1 MTTRRSKLPACVLA
15 AAALLPLGAQATALQ
30 PPADL
35 ATWGCTGVCGSSAA
49 DGDIG
54 LSPLGNAR
62 HGFVTTAGSAAYGV
76 SPVQLKDNNKG
87 AETNGSTFVS
97 GSFAAAQG
105 DTLGLQLQFVSTD
118 GKNYDDY
125 AWARLVHAGD
135 GSLAAWLFTAQSTN
149 SKTGQVVPGK
159 VVSKNEFDPDEAI
172 VGYQDF
178 AFISKTSDNP
188 VDWSP
193 LGGSNGSCWEDNAPG
208 CGHTGWL
215 TTRHT
220 VAATGQYRLEVGV
233 VNWGDEAYDS
243 GLAFDFQG
251 LQAAAPVPEPASLAL
266 MLAGLAALGAAVRRP
281 RAG

>member
-1 MTTRRSKLPACVLA
+1 MTHRSNLPACVLA
-15 AAALLPLGAQATALQ
+15 AAALLPLGAQAIQLQ
-30 PPADL
+30 LPADL
-35 ATWGCTGVCGSSAA
+35 ASWGCTGVCGSSAA

-62 HGFVTTAGSAAYGV
+62 YGFVTTAGSAAYGV
-76 SPVQLKDNNKG
+76 SPLQLDANNKG

-105 DTLGLQLQFVSTD
+105 DTLGLRLQFVSTD

-149 SKTGQVVPGK
+149 SKTGQVGPGK
-159 VVSKNEFDPDEAI
+159 VVPKNEFDPDEAI
-172 VGYQDF
+172 SDYKDF
-178 AFISKTSDNP
+178 EFISKTSNNP

-193 LGGSNGSCWEDNAPG
+193 RGGSTGSCWEENAPG

-215 TTRHT
+215 ATLHT
-220 VAATGQYRLEVGV
+220 VAAAGQYRLEVGV

-251 LQAAAPVPEPASLAL
+251 LQAAAQVPEPASLAL
-266 MLAGLAALGAAVRRP
+266 MLAGLAALGAAVRR
-281 RAG
+281 RQG